1 MLSALTPLAVTHVHA
16 KKDTLAMGF
25 RVVGVNISVLM
36 SSDKFCRQSQNKC
49 GEDLWLYWF
58 LFSSQLCPFLLQ
70 VHIHYKHAC
79 NIPLSTCVPF
89 PAT

>member
-70 VHIHYKHAC
+70 GTHT
-79 NIPLSTCVPF
+79 L
-89 PAT
+89 